1 MTTIDPTGQLV
12 AIIRQQVAAARGG
25 QVGRNARQ
33 SEPSRTKGPKQPG
46 TSLSELLARRVQT
59 IDPDDPGRNRKAFRA
74 FLESVLLG
82 ELGMELINDPA
93 FYRLVDDV
101 QGTMESDAILR
112 ARIDEAG
119 QLLLNIQTPA
129 GKG

>member
-1 MTTIDPTGQLV
+1 MSTIDPTGQLV
-12 AIIRQQVAAARGG
+12 AVIRQQIATARNG
-25 QVGRNARQ
+25 QVGRNVRQGEPARA
-33 SEPSRTKGPKQPG
+33 KGPKQPG

-101 QGTMESDAILR
+101 QGTMESDAVLR

-119 QLLLNIQTPA
+119 QLLLNSQALA
-129 GKG
+129 GKD